1 MSRDA
6 PTTQLCRYD
15 ETRIFVRERDLCAE
29 VIGKMSFTDF
39 MFLQIMGKAP
49 GGAER
54 AILDAVLVTLCE
66 HGLTPSAI
74 SARLTHLGAPE
85 SLQGAVAAGL
95 LGVGSTFVGTMEGC
109 AFVLKEILDQPV
121 KAGPAHGTGGEIPA
135 GMRETA
141 RRIIERHRAQKQ
153 FLPGFGHPHH
163 RPDDPRPA
171 ALFATARAA
180 GVPGK
185 YIDALLMLGEEVDRA
200 YGRHITINATGAI
213 AALLLEIDVPP
224 SLMRGF
230 AVISR
235 AAGLVGHLHEEQLA
249 PAGRAIWEAADGAV
263 PYSAPGAPSL

>member
-6 PTTQLCRYD
+6 PTTRLCRYD
-15 ETRIFVRERDLCAE
+15 ETHIFVREHDLCAD

-49 GGAER
+49 GAAER
-54 AILDAVLVTLCE
+54 AILDCVLVTLCE

-95 LGVGSTFVGTMEGC
+95 LGIGSTFVGTMEGC
-109 AFVLKEILDQPV
+109 AFILQEIVGRETED
-121 KAGPAHGTGGEIPA
+121 
-135 GMRETA
+135 GMREAA
-141 RRIIERHRAQKQ
+141 RTIIERHLAQKQ

-171 ALFATARAA
+171 ALFAAARAA
-180 GVPGK
+180 AVKGK
-185 YIDALLMLGEEVDRA
+185 YIDTLLILAEEVDRA

-213 AALLLEIDVPP
+213 AALLLEIEIPP
-224 SLMRGF
+224 QLMRGF
-230 AVISR
+230 AVVSR
-235 AAGLVGHLHEEQLA
+235 AAGLIGHLYEEQRT
-249 PAGRAIWEAADGAV
+249 PAGRAIWRAGDEAV
-263 PYSAPGAPSL
+263 PYSAAPG